1 MLTRLRLSRIGRAGL
16 SKKKRSRRAVG
27 RTVGR
32 EAIPSTVETKMVS
45 PAVAN
50 DVARGKT
57 DAGLNGGRTAVLH
70 GARVVW

>member
-1 MLTRLRLSRIGRAGL
+1 M
-16 SKKKRSRRAVG
+16 G

-57 DAGLNGGRTAVLH
+57 DAGLNGGGTAVLH